1 MFRAVGAPASCSTLI
16 NPWRAR
22 AHHLLGN
29 ADSTLSVPTLEDEPL
44 VSGNLYFAKI
54 CELQGSGST
63 GGSIAPDTFPF
74 VSVESPDVYR
84 AQPSALCTTERSWGM
99 CGPALAALERRRE
112 AGIHPCHL

>member
-1 MFRAVGAPASCSTLI
+1 MQHFNQSLEGEGSPPARECRFNTF
-16 NPWRAR
+16 
-22 AHHLLGN
+22 
-29 ADSTLSVPTLEDEPL
+29 VPTLEDEPL